1 MKKTVNI
8 SIENEKLTALEMY
21 LNQKNTK
28 LSDELLKY
36 TEQLYQKNVPSNV
49 RDFIELAASKKG
61 NGREKK
67 KEKKSGNDAD
77 RNFLHNTDNTAVE
90 P

>member
-1 MKKTVNI
+1 MKKTI
-8 SIENEKLTALEMY
+8 SISVDSEKLTALEMY

-61 NGREKK
+61 SGREK

>member
-1 MKKTVNI
+1 MNKTV
-8 SIENEKLTALEMY
+8 SIGVDSEKLTALEMY

-61 NGREKK
+61 SGREKK

>member
-1 MKKTVNI
+1 MKKTV
-8 SIENEKLTALEMY
+8 SIGVDSEKLTALEMY
-21 LNQKNTK
+21 LN
-28 LSDELLKY
+28 
-36 TEQLYQKNVPSNV
+36 QKNVPSNV

-67 KEKKSGNDAD
+67 KEKMSGNDAD